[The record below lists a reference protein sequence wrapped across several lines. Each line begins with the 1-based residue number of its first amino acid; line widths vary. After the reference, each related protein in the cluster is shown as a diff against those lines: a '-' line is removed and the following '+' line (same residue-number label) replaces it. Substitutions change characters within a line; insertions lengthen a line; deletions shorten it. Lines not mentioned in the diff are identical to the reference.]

1 MKEIN
6 KDIIYLQALLRFY
19 MDSEDQGIAVLLM
32 RINQSLEGMKACA

>member
-1 MKEIN
+1 MNEMN

-19 MDSEDQGIAVLLM
+19 MESEDQGIAALLL